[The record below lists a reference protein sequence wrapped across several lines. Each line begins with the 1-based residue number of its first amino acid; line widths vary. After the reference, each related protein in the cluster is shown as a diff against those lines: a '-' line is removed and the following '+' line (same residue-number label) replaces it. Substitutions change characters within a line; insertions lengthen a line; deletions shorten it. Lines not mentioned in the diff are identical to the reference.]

1 VVEYRSNGR
10 TAILSSARQVF
21 YERQPF
27 PNHNGGQLAFGP
39 DGLLYI
45 GLGDGGS
52 GGDPNNNGQTFQ
64 TKLAKIWKLDVNRR
78 GAQPQLVEY
87 GLRNPWRFSFD
98 RATGDLYIGDVGQS
112 AWEEID
118 YVARGRIGTVLDFGW
133 AVYEGDSGYDSS
145 RTLDPRGPYVRPVEV
160 YSHDEGCSVTG
171 GFVYRGKGAPA
182 LVGRYFYGDYC
193 SGTIWTLKILDGKA
207 TDVRRESFRI
217 PGLTSFGEDA
227 RGGLYAVNE
236 GGTVFR
242 IASENARFSF
252 AVAGLCPGAAGLR
265 GSPAP
270 DLRPGLA
277 QCGICERG
285 QRLVQGAELVDDRRE
300 ALARVEPAVQ
310 LVDLGGQAVEPLE
323 QGLQLAVAYLLALH
337 VFDCRS
343 RKTPAST
350 PAASIA
356 TSRSAACRP
365 WTKCWCNSSVAA

>member
-1 VVEYRSNGR
+1 MVEYRSNGR

-27 PNHNGGQLAFGP
+27 ANHNGGQLAFGP

-52 GGDPNNNGQTFQ
+52 GGDPNNNGQTFR
-64 TKLAKIWKLDVNRR
+64 TKLGKIWKLDVSKR
-78 GAQPQLVEY
+78 GAQPQLVDY

-118 YVARGRIGTVLDFGW
+118 YVARARLGTVLDFGW
-133 AVYEGDSGYDSS
+133 AVYEGDSAYDSS
-145 RTLDPRGPYVRPVEV
+145 RTLDPRGPYVRPVAV

-182 LVGRYFYGDYC
+182 LAGRYFYGDYC
-193 SGTIWTLKILDGKA
+193 SGTIWTLKIVDGKA
-207 TDVRRESFRI
+207 TDVRQESYRV

-227 RGGLYAVNE
+227 RGGLYAVN
-236 GGTVFR
+236 GSGTVFR
-242 IASENARFSF
+242 IACLGRA
-252 AVAGLCPGAAGLR
+252 
-265 GSPAP
+265 SPP

-277 QCGICERG
+277 QRGICERG
-285 QRLVQGAELVDDRRE
+285 QRLVQDAQLVDDRRE

-310 LVDLGGQAVEPLE
+310 LVHLGGQAVEPLE
-323 QGLQLAVAYLLALH
+323 QGLQLAVAYLLVLH

-365 WTKCWCNSSVAA
+365 GTKCWCHSSVAA